1 MTAYLRQTTTA
12 RSSGAVVEL
21 YDTHHPHNVFD
32 SSSGR
37 WVTICSH
44 GSLVNHATLALARVR
59 LICYR
64 CGSIYSRTK
73 IARYHHRWNR
83 SDAERVRSA
92 SATTVAAQASP

>member
-44 GSLVNHATLALARVR
+44 GSLVNHATLALAR
-59 LICYR
+59 LFAPAPEQWCEE
-64 CGSIYSRTK
+64 C
-73 IARYHHRWNR
+73 A
-83 SDAERVRSA
+83 DAVEVKE
-92 SATTVAAQASP
+92 TP